1 MQMNDIAGSVSVHVI
16 DFDSR
21 RRAEISRDLMARDVH
36 AEIYEDA
43 AEFLRILPAS
53 GAVLLVEDP
62 KAGGLS
68 QLLEGVRARG
78 RYYPVSVYSNAPR
91 PECVVR
97 AMREGAIDYL
107 AWPFDAALL
116 AGSLARLGEEGD
128 RRRKVE
134 LAKAEAKASVG
145 QLTGREHDV
154 LVSLL
159 HGNSTKQIAAELDLS
174 PRTVEIYRKNV
185 MRKLDAKSASEAVRI
200 GIYAD
205 LWELPV
211 P

>member
-1 MQMNDIAGSVSVHVI
+1 
-16 DFDSR
+16 
-21 RRAEISRDLMARDVH
+21 
-36 AEIYEDA
+36 
-43 AEFLRILPAS
+43 
-53 GAVLLVEDP
+53 
-62 KAGGLS
+62 
-68 QLLEGVRARG
+68 
-78 RYYPVSVYSNAPR
+78 
-91 PECVVR
+91 
-97 AMREGAIDYL
+97 MREGAIDSL

-116 AGSLARLGEEGD
+116 AGSLVRLGEEGD

>member
-1 MQMNDIAGSVSVHVI
+1 MT
-16 DFDSR
+16 
-21 RRAEISRDLMARDVH
+21 
-36 AEIYEDA
+36 
-43 AEFLRILPAS
+43 
-53 GAVLLVEDP
+53 VLL
-62 KAGGLS
+62 G
-68 QLLEGVRARG
+68 QLQAKG
-78 RYYPVSVYSNAPR
+78 RYYPVSMYSHAPQAAL
-91 PECVVR
+91 VVR

-107 AWPFDAALL
+107 TWPFDPDLL
-116 AGSLARLGEEGD
+116 GEALARLHEEGH

-134 LAKAEAKASVG
+134 QAKAAAKASVG

-159 HGNSTKQIAAELDLS
+159 HGNSNKQIAAALELS

-211 P
+211 G